1 MFRWSN
7 GYYFVTSAWFLQ
19 RMFQSKKLAL
29 TKAETVEKIFWSSH
43 QNADS
48 LKHPESVF
56 TFDAT
61 SNSKPF
67 PFVVLVIMSY
77 FLFLAEIVRNFEVGN
92 DFEARHFDPGI
103 RQLEVLKMQNFLHTL
118 IFHLNQ
124 TGISRWR

>member
-1 MFRWSN
+1 MN
-7 GYYFVTSAWFLQ
+7 ITSQLQARFLQ
-19 RMFQSKKLAL
+19 TVSQSKYPAL
-29 TKAETVEKIFWSSH
+29 TKVKSVTKFYFWTSH

-48 LKHPESVF
+48 LNLPESVF

-77 FLFLAEIVRNFEVGN
+77 FLLLAETVRSFEVGN

-103 RQLEVLKMQNFLHTL
+103 RRLEVLKMQNFLHTL

-124 TGISRWR
+124 TGISR